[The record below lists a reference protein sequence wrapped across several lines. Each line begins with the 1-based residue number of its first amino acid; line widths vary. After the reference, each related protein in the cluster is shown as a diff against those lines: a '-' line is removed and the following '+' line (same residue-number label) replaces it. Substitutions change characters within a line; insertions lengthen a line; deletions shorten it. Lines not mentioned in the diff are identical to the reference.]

1 MKIVVLLLLF
11 INYTFCATVDKAFF
25 EGDNVLRYYETVEK
39 EINST
44 INQKLK
50 DPKIIELERSTL
62 QKLKKLQTLKTQTK
76 SFPFRDLSTTGTINA
91 NIYLNTLYTLAKLSV
106 EIQNLQKKEKE
117 FQEKLF
123 ELKNKIEKEVATNE
137 PQSTLL
143 SDQMQ
148 YAFYKIS
155 KEKLSKTRSL
165 YQALFEKEFTKFQKA
180 FPRVHFARK
189 TQAEKIID
197 KTNKQIQ
204 TLEKK
209 DILLTIDKDSEVLHP
224 ETKPTKIE
232 ENEKKLQ
239 KETQAVLS
247 KKMRTYML
255 LALQYLQQNN
265 QKEYLH
271 TMEMLDKDI
280 QKLEGEEKALLNNAA
295 DLILKLGEQHSDSTS
310 VAIASTQIGFKNII
324 QNLDHYINKTL
335 FVYEEKAFSIKTI
348 LIFAFILAIGF
359 IVAKIYKNF
368 VDKFRKTNRIKS
380 LSTARM
386 VANSGYYIII
396 LATFFIA
403 LKTIGLDMHTI
414 FIVIGAILLWLAF
427 GLQSFISNYAIGTL
441 LRIDRSIRIGDHIEL
456 DPQTAGDV
464 DDMNFR
470 SITIRS
476 SDNTRTTIPNSRFIS
491 GTFINHTLEGIS
503 RRLQVQF
510 SADKKIPHEEI
521 EYKILTALHESD
533 LPHFASENKQAQ
545 VVIVDINRKIV
556 RYALLVWVPKELTY
570 DMTLAQSM
578 YLKLI
583 HSALYPA
590 KPNKTSTDT
599 NQP

>member
-1 MKIVVLLLLF
+1 MKIVIFLLLL
-11 INYTFCATVDKAFF
+11 ITYTFSATIDKAFF
-25 EGDNVLRYYETVEK
+25 EGDNVLKYYESIEK
-39 EINST
+39 ELNST
-44 INQKLK
+44 IRQKLK

-62 QKLKKLQTLKTQTK
+62 QKLKKLQTLKPETK
-76 SFPFRDLSTTGTINA
+76 SFPFSDLSKMETINA
-91 NIYLNTLYTLAKLSV
+91 NVYLNTLYTLAKLSV
-106 EIQNLQKKEKE
+106 EIKHLQTKEKE

-123 ELKNKIEKEVATNE
+123 ELKNTIEKEVETNGG
-137 PQSTLL
+137 QSTLL

-155 KEKLSKTRSL
+155 KEKLSKTLSL
-165 YQALFEKEFTKFQKA
+165 YQALYEKEFGKFQKA
-180 FPRVHFARK
+180 LSRVHFARK
-189 TQAEKIID
+189 TQAKKIID
-197 KTNKQIQ
+197 KTNRQIQ
-204 TLEKK
+204 SLEKK

-224 ETKPTKIE
+224 ENPPKKIE
-232 ENEKKLQ
+232 ETKKRLQ
-239 KETQAVLS
+239 EETQAVLS
-247 KKMRTYML
+247 KKMRTYIL

-271 TMEMLDKDI
+271 TMELLDEDI
-280 QKLEGEEKALLNNAA
+280 QKLSGEEKEILQSAVE
-295 DLILKLGEQHSDSTS
+295 LILQLGEQHSDTTS
-310 VAIASTQIGFKNII
+310 VAIASTQIGLQNII
-324 QNLDHYINKTL
+324 QNLDHYLNKTL

-456 DPQTAGDV
+456 DPNTVGDV
-464 DDMNFR
+464 DDMDFR

-491 GTFINHTLEGIS
+491 GTFINHTLEGVS
-503 RRLQVQF
+503 RRLHVHF
-510 SADKKIPHEEI
+510 SAGKYIPHEEI
-521 EYKILTALHESD
+521 EQKILSALHESD
-533 LPHFASENKQAQ
+533 LPHLDTEDKKAQ
-545 VVIVDINRKIV
+545 VAILDINRKIV